1 MTEVE
6 AFVGRGMVRD
16 KGCVCQEEE
25 GRKER
30 SRLRRPSYWL
40 VVSRIGDCY
49 EYKVE
54 INVFQE

>member
-1 MTEVE
+1 
-6 AFVGRGMVRD
+6 MVRD
-16 KGCVCQEEE
+16 KECVCQEEE
-25 GRKER
+25 GSKER

-40 VVSRIGDCY
+40 FVSRIGNFY